1 MTSSVQVNPDLRA
14 FDRQRP
20 ERSARRWLILGL
32 LTCFST
38 VCYIERINLTVA
50 ARFIRDEFGLTDTQ
64 IGWSFSCFLFSY
76 TLAQLPAGAL
86 VGRFG
91 PRRVL
96 AGAGLAWFVI
106 TITLAVL
113 AGHVVSSAGQMF
125 ATLLFC
131 RLALGLVEAPTYPG
145 AALTI
150 ARWFPAGKRGVP
162 NAIIQATSFA
172 GEALT
177 LVALA
182 ALASWF
188 GWRSALYLSA
198 VPALIVAIAW
208 WQWGVDRP
216 QEDPRI
222 SLAELDL
229 IQKAPLQAISHGEAA
244 PLRSQ
249 WSILKDARLAF
260 LSSAYFFHGYVT
272 YLFFFWFYIYLVDER
287 HFSVAEGG
295 WVGALPT
302 AAAAMCAFIGGFASD
317 RIAARW
323 GAISGRRLLIFVAGI
338 VGGGAL
344 LVGAFALSPIV
355 AIAGFMV
362 AVGSRGLV
370 ESSFWSIV
378 NDIGEERSGVV
389 AGLMNGLGNLGGV
402 VSTVMAPVLVARFG
416 WPVAMGVAALAV
428 VLTGVLMFGIRA
440 SGQVPANR

>member
-1 MTSSVQVNPDLRA
+1 MTASIDGAWRTNMQGRH
-14 FDRQRP
+14 RP
-20 ERSARRWLILGL
+20 AKSGRRWLILSL

-38 VCYIERINLTVA
+38 VCYVERINLTVA

-96 AGAGLAWFVI
+96 AASGLAWFVI
-106 TITLAVL
+106 TILLAVL
-113 AGHVVSSAGQMF
+113 AGHVVSTAGQMF
-125 ATLLFC
+125 ATLIFC

-162 NAIIQATSFA
+162 NAVIQATSFA

-198 VPALIVAIAW
+198 VPALLVAVAW
-208 WQWGVDRP
+208 WYWGVDQP
-216 QEDPRI
+216 EHDPRI
-222 SLAELDL
+222 SLDELDY
-229 IQKAPLQAISHGEAA
+229 IQAQPASDTVHIKPETS
-244 PLRSQ
+244 RSQ
-249 WSILKDARLAF
+249 WAVLKDMRLAF
-260 LSSAYFFHGYVT
+260 LSSSYFFHGYVT

-287 HFSVAEGG
+287 HFTVAAGG
-295 WVGALPT
+295 LVGALPT
-302 AAAAMCAFIGGFASD
+302 AAAALCALAGGYTSD
-317 RIAARW
+317 WIAVRW
-323 GAISGRRLLIFVAGI
+323 GSIRGRQLLIFGAGI
-338 VGGGAL
+338 VGAAAL
-344 LVGAFALSPIV
+344 LLGAFAVMPAV

-378 NDIGEERSGVV
+378 NDIGEEKSGVV
-389 AGLMNGLGNLGGV
+389 AGLMNGFGNLGGV
-402 VSTVMAPVLVARFG
+402 VSTVLAPMLVAQFG
-416 WPVAMGVAALAV
+416 WPVAMSVAALAV
-428 VLTGVLMFGIRA
+428 ALTGILMFGIRIR
-440 SGQVPANR
+440 PA